1 MPERQQQND
10 ERNGRDRAKSRRGPA
25 AGDYRYHLRMLPRI
39 HQWLLP
45 ALFTAWTAGCS
56 LVAPRFEKPILTVA
70 GIELAGGNL
79 LQQNFL
85 VKFNVQNPN
94 DRALP
99 VTGLHAELSVLGER
113 VASGAIDHA
122 FVVPAHGASEF
133 DLTISA
139 NLALVL
145 FKLKQT
151 TDKGSDD
158 IDYEVTGA
166 ASIDLPFLREVPFHQ
181 HGVFSLK
188 SLQ

>member
-1 MPERQQQND
+1 
-10 ERNGRDRAKSRRGPA
+10 
-25 AGDYRYHLRMLPRI
+25 MLPRI
-39 HQWLLP
+39 PKWLLL
-45 ALFTAWTAGCS
+45 ALLTAWTAACS
-56 LVAPRFEKPILTVA
+56 LVAPHFEKPILSVV

-113 VASGAIDHA
+113 AASGTVDRA
-122 FVVPAHGASEF
+122 FVVPAQGSSQF
-133 DLTISA
+133 DMAISA

-145 FKLKQT
+145 FKLKQS
-151 TDKGSDD
+151 TDKQSDD
-158 IDYEVTGA
+158 IDYELTGA

-181 HGVFSLK
+181 RGVFSNPLK
-188 SLQ
+188 